1 MFIGIYYHT
10 LEAKGRLAIPA
21 QFRRQLDKG
30 SVVTRGLDGC
40 LFLFPNKEWE
50 KFIGKLEAS
59 PLTQKKAREFTR
71 LMTHQAATVE
81 FDSQGR
87 TRIPNYLRELAGLK
101 DKVVIA
107 GSLNRIEIWDK
118 TRYHQYMEK
127 IEEKSEQIA
136 ESLTELEI

>member
-21 QFRRQLDKG
+21 SFRRKLDKG
-30 SVVTRGLDGC
+30 SIVTRGLDGC
-40 LFLFPNKEWE
+40 LFLFPAPEWK
-50 KFIGKLEAS
+50 KFSVKLHQS
-59 PLTQKKAREFTR
+59 PVTKKKAREFVR
-71 LMTHQAATVE
+71 LMTHAAAEVE

-87 TRIPNYLRELAGLK
+87 TRIPSYLQELAGLK
-101 DKVVIA
+101 KEVVVA

-118 TRYHQYMEK
+118 VRYHQYMTK

-136 ESLTELEI
+136 ESLTELGI